1 MVEIQVVRHL
11 DTSCVVGEAKGGIA
25 FVTDPYT
32 VHGNPI
38 NGDIGGNS
46 KGRLI
51 EKRIDEH
58 IVVVVVFERD
68 IHLAQNAWVE
78 QTPSLVIALLGVV
91 ND

>member
-38 NGDIGGNS
+38 NG
-46 KGRLI
+46 RHWR
-51 EKRIDEH
+51 E
-58 IVVVVVFERD
+58 FEGTA
-68 IHLAQNAWVE
+68 H
-78 QTPSLVIALLGVV
+78 
-91 ND
+91 